1 VDPNEALAQARE
13 AVKVLQGSVTRRVT
27 RHAAE
32 ERLVAGS
39 HRMTCSGCACKVW
52 VSPNSWAD
60 LHAYTAAGGGAV
72 WLLCGDCALARLREA
87 RDAGEQVDWPAMPL
101 TERAIEAE
109 AQRRR
114 HEPPV

>member
-1 VDPNEALAQARE
+1 VSEEPEDVVLMCVRARP
-13 AVKVLQGSVTRRVT
+13 GFRP
-27 RHAAE
+27 
-32 ERLVAGS
+32 VAGS
-39 HRMTCSGCACKVW
+39 RRMTCSGCACKVW

-87 RDAGEQVDWPAMPL
+87 RDAGEPVEWPAMPL